1 MPFVL
6 PVGRGARRGLTA
18 ALFAFFF
25 SVLALWALA
34 TPPWGSPDE
43 IAHGYRAV
51 SAAHGEIYVDP
62 VAAQNGSGGYVD
74 VPAGL
79 EVNAH
84 SASCFAF
91 HSDVT
96 ANCLKPATADE
107 TAVRVPSSAAR
118 YHPPYYLAVGFPTLF
133 LSPTV
138 ELYAMRFVSVL
149 LSAWMLAWAVSTVAW
164 SRRPWLALGVWVL
177 GLTPMVLFLGSV
189 VNPNGLEITAAAA
202 VWANAIAL
210 LRTDEP
216 TVRRVALRRTA
227 LAAAVMVV
235 MRTISPF
242 WFVLALGFAA
252 IVALPGVRRRLW
264 RRDVLPWAGLVGIA
278 GVFSVVWTVAS
289 KALLLGQLATPTHLS
304 FFSRLDLTFQRQTEI
319 WRDYWGNF
327 GWLDTP
333 LHHVMVSRWLIV
345 GFTALALMLL
355 VARWRARLGLL
366 LLGAAVFGLPIVI
379 EANDYNNA
387 GPFWQERYSLP
398 LAIGI
403 VAIVAS
409 ELGHARALPR
419 LAERVLTVVGGIF
432 AVFGAGFALRAL
444 MLALHRY
451 VAGYHES
458 FTLSGPWQPPG
469 GAMSLAV
476 TYGAV
481 CAVGLCVLWLLT
493 RRVAGVPALGVAAP
507 AQSVSPAVGENP
519 VPVQEEVAH
528 GVDRGGY

>member
-1 MPFVL
+1 VL
-6 PVGRGARRGLTA
+6 PVGRGARRGFTA

-25 SVLALWALA
+25 CVLALWALA

-51 SAAHGEIYVDP
+51 SAAHGEIYVPP

-84 SASCFAF
+84 SAACYAF
-91 HSDVT
+91 HADIT
-96 ANCLKPATADE
+96 ADCLKAPTADE
-107 TAVRVPSSAAR
+107 TEVRVPSSAAR
-118 YHPPYYLAVGFPTLF
+118 YHPPYYLVVGFPTLF

-164 SRRPWLALGVWVL
+164 SRRPRLALGVWVL

-210 LRTDEP
+210 MRTDDP
-216 TVRRVALRRTA
+216 PVRKVALRRTA
-227 LAAAVMVV
+227 IAAAVMVV

-242 WFVLALGFAA
+242 WLLLALGFAA
-252 IVALPGVRRRLW
+252 LVAVPGLRRRLW
-264 RRDVLPWAGLVGIA
+264 RRDVLPWAGLVAVA
-278 GVFSVVWTVAS
+278 GVFSVVWTVVS
-289 KALLLGQLATPTHLS
+289 QALLLGQLATPTHLS
-304 FFSRLDLTFQRQTEI
+304 LLSRLDKAFQRQTSI
-319 WRDYWGNF
+319 WREYWGNF

-333 LHHVMVSRWLIV
+333 LHHVMVTRWLV
-345 GFTALALMLL
+345 AGFFALALMLL
-355 VARWRARLGLL
+355 LSRWRARLGLV
-366 LLGAAVFGLPIVI
+366 LLGVAVFGLPIVI
-379 EANDYNNA
+379 EANDYNTA

-398 LAIGI
+398 LAIGV
-403 VAIVAS
+403 VAVVAA
-409 ELGHARALPR
+409 ELSHARALPR
-419 LAERVLTVVGGIF
+419 PAERALTVVGGVF
-432 AVFGAGFALRAL
+432 AAFGAAFGLHAL
-444 MLALHRY
+444 MIALHRY
-451 VAGYHES
+451 VVGYTKA

-469 GAMSLAV
+469 GAVSLAAG
-476 TYGAV
+476 YGAV
-481 CAVGLCVLWLLT
+481 CAVALCVLWLLAA
-493 RRVAGVPALGVAAP
+493 RPAGVPALGRAAAAP
-507 AQSVSPAVGENP
+507 SASPSIGEDP

-528 GVDRGGY
+528 GVDRGGH